1 MFRIN
6 PHGVIL
12 SKHVQVEEISALAP
26 MDLQAVAA
34 NVASMLIANQVPIE
48 MLEPMM
54 GVIPDGSL
62 FSCATTIADRIM
74 KKELEPRFALIFSEQ
89 LVSQLQSQR
98 GCRDKIGTKL
108 LLELLLESCPKE
120 TGGKERH
127 GRILA
132 TLESYNGPC
141 CNQSLCV
148 RGEQQ

>member
-1 MFRIN
+1 
-6 PHGVIL
+6 
-12 SKHVQVEEISALAP
+12 
-26 MDLQAVAA
+26 MDLETVAA
-34 NVASMLIANQVPIE
+34 NVASMLIANRVPIE

-54 GVIPDGSL
+54 SVIPSGSL
-62 FSCATTIADRIM
+62 PSCATIIADRIM

-108 LLELLLESCPKE
+108 LFELLLESCP
-120 TGGKERH
+120 TGTGNRERCE
-127 GRILA
+127 RILA

-141 CNQSLCV
+141 CNQLPCV